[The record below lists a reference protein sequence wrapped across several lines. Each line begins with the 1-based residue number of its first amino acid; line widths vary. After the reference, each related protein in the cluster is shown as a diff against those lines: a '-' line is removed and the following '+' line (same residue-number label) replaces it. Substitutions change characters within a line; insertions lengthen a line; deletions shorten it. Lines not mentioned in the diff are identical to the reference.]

1 MARIAVGGFQHETNT
16 FAPQRATWA
25 DFERADAWPGFIR
38 GPELIE
44 AVEGFNIPIAGAV
57 KALQELGHELLPL
70 CWCSAP
76 PSSYVE
82 REAYEKVAGA
92 ILDDLAGYRPI
103 DGIYLDLH
111 GAMVAEHYQDGEG
124 ELLRRIRALV
134 GDKLPIVTSLDF
146 HTNLTPEMVRHASAM
161 IGYRTYP
168 HIDMAATGG
177 RAARLLDRLL
187 KDRRP
192 LYKAYRQIDFL
203 IPLVWQCTLMEPARG
218 VFALIDEIERG
229 SPDVPGAETGA
240 GSPGGSHNQG
250 IVSIT
255 HTPGFPPAD
264 IAQCGP
270 ALVVYGH
277 DREAAEAA
285 ADRIAAVI
293 KHREAAFAGKLY
305 TPEEAVAEAL
315 RLSQNATKPVILAD
329 VQDNPGAGGT
339 SDTVGILRALI
350 AQRAKGA
357 VIGMMVDPEA
367 AAAAEAAGEGAL
379 LPCGVGAKIGYAG
392 ETPVEAKWRIV
403 RLGNGRFTGTGPMY
417 GGARFNIGPM
427 ALVTDED
434 SGVSAVLAA
443 KRIQANDKEMFRH
456 VGIEP
461 AEVPILVLKS
471 TVHFRA
477 DFQPIAET
485 ILCVRSPGAHV
496 TDPAELTY
504 RHLRPGI
511 RLNPMGPPRE

>member
-38 GPELIE
+38 GLALLD

-57 KALQELGHELLPL
+57 ETLQELGHELVPL

-82 REAYEKVAGA
+82 RDAYEKVAGA
-92 ILDDLAGYRPI
+92 ILDDLAAAGPL

-111 GAMVAEHYQDGEG
+111 GAMVAEHHEDGEG

-134 GDKLPIVTSLDF
+134 GDRIPIVTSLDY
-146 HTNLTPEMVRHASAM
+146 HTNLTPEMVRHATAM

-168 HIDMAATGG
+168 HIDMAATGS
-177 RAARLLDRLL
+177 RAAQLLDRLL

-203 IPLVWQCTLMEPARG
+203 IPLVWQCTMAEPAKG
-218 VFALIDEIERG
+218 IFALIEEIEQGSQRG
-229 SPDVPGAETGA
+229 ARGGP
-240 GSPGGSHNQG
+240 PGGSHNQG

-270 ALVVYGH
+270 ALVVYGL
-277 DREAAEAA
+277 DRDAAEAA
-285 ADRIAAVI
+285 ADRIAAAI
-293 KHREAAFAGKLY
+293 REREAGFAGKLY
-305 TPEEAVAEAL
+305 TADEAVIEAMRIAE
-315 RLSQNATKPVILAD
+315 RATKPVLLAD

-339 SDTVGILRALI
+339 SDTVGLLRALI
-350 AQRAKGA
+350 AHRAKGA
-357 VIGMMVDPEA
+357 VIGMIVDPEA
-367 AAAAEAAGEGAL
+367 AEMATAAGEGAL
-379 LPCGVGAKIGYAG
+379 LDCGIGAKVGYAG
-392 ETPVEAKWRIV
+392 EVPVEAQWRVV
-403 RLGNGRFTGTGPMY
+403 RLGDGRFTGTGPMF
-417 GGARFNIGPM
+417 GGAKFQIGPM
-427 ALVTDED
+427 ALLTDEV

-443 KRIQANDKEMFRH
+443 KRIQAVDQEMFRH
-456 VGIEP
+456 VGVEP
-461 AEVPILVLKS
+461 AAVPILGLKS

-477 DFQPIAET
+477 HFQPIAET
-485 ILCVRSPGAHV
+485 ILCVNSPGAHV
-496 TDPAELTY
+496 SDPAELPY
-504 RHLRPGI
+504 RNLRPGI
-511 RLNPMGPPRE
+511 RLHPMGPTRE